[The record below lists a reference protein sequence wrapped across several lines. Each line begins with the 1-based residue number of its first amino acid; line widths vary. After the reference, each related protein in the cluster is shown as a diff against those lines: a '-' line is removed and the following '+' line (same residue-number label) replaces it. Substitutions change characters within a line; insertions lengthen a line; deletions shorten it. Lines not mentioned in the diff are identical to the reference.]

1 MKSKIILGLGISL
14 GILSAC
20 NENDDFDVKFEA
32 VGDVYVRCQKIDNE
46 IKYAPVYIAYSNIY
60 MSEAEVAFSDED
72 SPVITLSKLGE
83 NAVKF
88 ASTPAI
94 EDYST
99 NDINNGD
106 YEFNLVSTE
115 SDSLKVTDKLLE
127 ERIDPIEITKLEYDA
142 EKHEVDI
149 AWNTVENRDIYHITI
164 ATEIDG
170 QTVFNSDI
178 LNENKL
184 LLKETSSGWDP
195 NYIMKAG
202 TTYTV
207 SVSAYKFENSNQQSG
222 YHINQES
229 VEYREIE
236 W

>member
-20 NENDDFDVKFEA
+20 NDNDDFDIKFDA
-32 VGDVYVRCQKIDNE
+32 IGDVYVRCQKIDNE
-46 IKYAPVYIAYSNIY
+46 VKYAPVYFAYSNTY

-72 SPVITLSKLGE
+72 SPVITLEKIGE
-83 NAVKF
+83 YARNF
-88 ASTPAI
+88 SSTPST

-99 NDINNGD
+99 DDIDNGN
-106 YEFNLVSTE
+106 YIFNLTSTE
-115 SDSLKVTDKLLE
+115 AESLKVSDKLLE
-127 ERIDPIEITKLEYDA
+127 GRIDPIEITKFEYLE
-142 EKHEVDI
+142 ENHKMDI
-149 AWNTVENRDIYHITI
+149 EWNTVENRDIYHITI

-170 QTVFNSDI
+170 QIVFSSEI

-184 LLKETSSGWDP
+184 LLNENTPGWDP
-195 NYIMKAG
+195 NYTMKAG

-207 SVSAYKFENSNQQSG
+207 SVSAYKFENPNQKSFL
-222 YHINQES
+222 HINQES
-229 VEYREIE
+229 VAYQEIE